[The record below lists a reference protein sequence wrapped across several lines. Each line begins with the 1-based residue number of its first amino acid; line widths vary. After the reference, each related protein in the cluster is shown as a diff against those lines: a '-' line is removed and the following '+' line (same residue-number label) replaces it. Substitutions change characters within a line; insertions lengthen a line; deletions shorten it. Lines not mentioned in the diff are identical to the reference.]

1 MNNQQA
7 TSRLMSTVTSIN
19 PLKGKIFRNLLILII
34 ISLFK
39 ISATGQVAG
48 VMTLEEAIG
57 IALRQSPD
65 ALTAIHHFRS
75 NYWEYRNY
83 RAELM
88 PHLSMAGVLPSLSKD
103 VIVSQE
109 GDRFIPVN
117 YSQYSVDM
125 SLSKNIGLTGGKVS
139 LNSSLQRLDVFADP
153 STTSYSSIPINI
165 QLTQPLFGFNEFK
178 WRKKTEP
185 LQYNEAQR
193 RYLEEVEQI
202 RINASNVFFGLL
214 NAQIKL
220 KIQQTNLANN
230 DTLYQIAKGRFNI
243 GTIAENELLQIEL
256 SLLNARA
263 AVEQAKLDISV
274 SSFNLFSYLR
284 IPEDPNL
291 ILLAPDAPNF
301 KPIDAQIAIAFAR
314 DNRSEALAFE
324 RRIIEAES
332 NVSMAKSE
340 NRFSAMLNAAYGLRS
355 KPIYSQL
362 NDIYL
367 DPNELQ
373 QLSIGINVPI
383 LDWGAGRGKVKLAES
398 QMELERTSIQQ
409 NRIDF
414 DQEVFIKVMKF
425 NMQPTQFAIAS
436 KSDTVALK
444 RYEVTKQRYYIGKI
458 GITDLN
464 IAQTEKDNAQ
474 QSYISALA
482 TFWNSYYELRKLT
495 LYDFDANQPINF
507 NIDDIPDLE

>member
-1 MNNQQA
+1 M
-7 TSRLMSTVTSIN
+7 
-19 PLKGKIFRNLLILII
+19 NLLKSIQRIRIKLICINGSIL
-34 ISLFK
+34 LLTLLTLRVF
-39 ISATGQVAG
+39 GQVG
-48 VMTLEEAIG
+48 GMLTLDEAVK

-65 ALTAIHHFRS
+65 ALTAMHHFRS

-83 RAELM
+83 KAELM
-88 PHLSMAGVLPSLSKD
+88 PHLSVAGVLPSLSKD

-125 SLSKNIGLTGGKVS
+125 SLSKNIGLTGGRVS
-139 LNSSLQRLDVFADP
+139 LRSGLQRLDVFADP
-153 STTSYSSIPINI
+153 ETTSYSSVPINI
-165 QLTQPLFGFNEFK
+165 ELTQPLFGFNEFR
-178 WRKKTEP
+178 WRKKIEP

-193 RYLEEVEQI
+193 RYLEQVEQI

-214 NAQIKL
+214 NAQIRL
-220 KIQQTNLANN
+220 KIQMTNLANN
-230 DTLYQIAKGRFNI
+230 DTLYQIARGRFNI

-256 SLLNARA
+256 SLLNAKA
-263 AVEQAKLDISV
+263 AVEQAKLDINV
-274 SSFNLFSYLR
+274 SRFNLFSYLR

-291 ILLAPDAPNF
+291 LLVAPHPPQF
-301 KPIDAQIAIAFAR
+301 KPIDAQVAIAYAR
-314 DNRSEALAFE
+314 DSRSESLEFE
-324 RRIIEAES
+324 RRMIEAES
-332 NVSMAKSE
+332 GVNMAKSE

-362 NDIYL
+362 KDVYL

-383 LDWGAGRGKVKLAES
+383 LDWGAGKGKVKLAES
-398 QMELERTSIQQ
+398 QLELERTSIQQ
-409 NRIDF
+409 SRIDF

-425 NMQPTQFAIAS
+425 NMQPTQFAIAA

-474 QSYISALA
+474 QSYISALS
-482 TFWNSYYELRKLT
+482 TFWGSYFEIRKLT
-495 LYDFDANQPINF
+495 LYDFAADRPITF
-507 NIDDIPDLE
+507 NIDEIPELE

>member
-1 MNNQQA
+1 
-7 TSRLMSTVTSIN
+7 
-19 PLKGKIFRNLLILII
+19 
-34 ISLFK
+34 
-39 ISATGQVAG
+39 
-48 VMTLEEAIG
+48 
-57 IALRQSPD
+57 
-65 ALTAIHHFRS
+65 
-75 NYWEYRNY
+75 
-83 RAELM
+83 
-88 PHLSMAGVLPSLSKD
+88 
-103 VIVSQE
+103 
-109 GDRFIPVN
+109 
-117 YSQYSVDM
+117 M
-125 SLSKNIGLTGGKVS
+125 SLSKNIGLTGGRVS
-139 LNSSLQRLDVFADP
+139 LRSGLQRLDVFADP
-153 STTSYSSIPINI
+153 ATTSYSSVPINI
-165 QLTQPLFGFNEFK
+165 ELAQPLFGFNEFR

-185 LQYNEAQR
+185 LKYNEAQR
-193 RYLEEVEQI
+193 RYLEQVEQI
-202 RINASNVFFGLL
+202 RMSASNVFFGLL
-214 NAQIKL
+214 NSQIRL
-220 KIQQTNLANN
+220 KIQMTNLANN
-230 DTLYQIAKGRFNI
+230 DTLYQIARGRFNI

-263 AVEQAKLDISV
+263 AVEQAKLDINV
-274 SSFNLFSYLR
+274 SRFNLFSYLR

-291 ILLAPDAPNF
+291 VLVAPDPPEF
-301 KPIDAQIAIAFAR
+301 EPIDAQIAIAYAR
-314 DNRSEALAFE
+314 DHRSESLAFE

-332 NVSMAKSE
+332 SVNMAKSE

-355 KPIYSQL
+355 KPTYYQL
-362 NDIYL
+362 EDIYL

-383 LDWGAGRGKVKLAES
+383 LDWGGGRGKVKLAES

-425 NMQPTQFAIAS
+425 NMQPTQFAIAA

-482 TFWNSYYELRKLT
+482 TYWSSYFEIRKLT
-495 LYDFDANQPINF
+495 LYDFAAGKPITFDIDA
-507 NIDDIPDLE
+507 IPELE

>member
-1 MNNQQA
+1 MNNQLETTKQMNA
-7 TSRLMSTVTSIN
+7 IKCKNRISSAVFRSLCVLLMV
-19 PLKGKIFRNLLILII
+19 FLLQG
-34 ISLFK
+34 
-39 ISATGQVAG
+39 SASGQVGG
-48 VMTLEEAIG
+48 VLTLEEAIN
-57 IALRQSPD
+57 IALKKSPD
-65 ALTAIHHFRS
+65 ALTAMHHFRS

-83 RAELM
+83 KAELM
-88 PHLSMAGVLPSLSKD
+88 PHLSAAGVLPSLSKD

-125 SLSKNIGLTGGKVS
+125 SLSKNIGLTGGRVS
-139 LNSSLQRLDVFADP
+139 LRSGLQRLDVFADP
-153 STTSYSSIPINI
+153 ATTSYSSVPINI
-165 QLTQPLFGFNEFK
+165 ELTQPLFGFNEFR
-178 WRKKTEP
+178 WRKKIEP

-193 RYLEEVEQI
+193 SYLEQVEQI
-202 RINASNVFFGLL
+202 RISASNVFFGLL
-214 NAQIKL
+214 NSQIRL
-220 KIQQTNLANN
+220 KIQMTNLANN
-230 DTLYQIAKGRFNI
+230 DTLYQIARGRYNI

-274 SSFNLFSYLR
+274 SRFNLFSYLR

-291 ILLAPDAPNF
+291 ILIAPDPPEF
-301 KPIDAQIAIAFAR
+301 KPIDAQVAIGYAR
-314 DNRSEALAFE
+314 DHRSESLAFE

-332 NVSMAKSE
+332 NVSMAKNE

-362 NDIYL
+362 EDIYI

-383 LDWGAGRGKVKLAES
+383 LDWGAGKGKVKLAES

-425 NMQPTQFAIAS
+425 NMQPTQFAIAA

-482 TFWNSYYELRKLT
+482 TYWSSYYEIRKLT
-495 LYDFDANQPINF
+495 LYDFAADRPITF
-507 NIDDIPDLE
+507 DIDDISDLE